1 MAKGKDPRFEAVRTL
16 IEGGQIKDLRGIYDI
31 IPMTTVGTAVGIHKS
46 TLYKKLMNPGLMK
59 IEECILLG
67 KAFGLTPQVIMT
79 LALNQMH
86 KKSS

>member
-16 IEGGQIKDLRGIYDI
+16 IEAGKIRDLRGIYDI

-46 TLYKKLMNPGLMK
+46 TLYKKLINPGLLK
-59 IEECILLG
+59 IEECELLA
-67 KAFGLTPQVIMT
+67 KAFGVTPQTIMT